1 MLEELDYFLY
11 ELNIYKIFCKE
22 KRCELIYSKFYKS
35 GNELPVK
42 IKVDYFPNK
51 KKPEI
56 IYEKSFNL
64 IGAPKDYIE
73 KLPKPKEKKKK
84 HEKRNRTVRNR
95 KV

>member
-1 MLEELDYFLY
+1 MLRELDYFLY
-11 ELNIYKIFCKE
+11 ELNIYKIFSKE

-35 GNELPVK
+35 DNEFPVK

-73 KLPKPKEKKKK
+73 RLPKEKKKK

-95 KV
+95 KI

>member
-11 ELNIYKIFCKE
+11 ELNIYKIFRKE

-35 GNELPVK
+35 SIELPTKV
-42 IKVDYFPNK
+42 KVDYFPNK
-51 KKPEI
+51 KKAEI

-64 IGAPKDYIE
+64 ISAPKDYIE
-73 KLPKPKEKKKK
+73 KLPKPKTKKKN
-84 HEKRNRTVRNR
+84 EKRNRTVRNR

>member
-1 MLEELDYFLY
+1 MLRELDYFLY
-11 ELNIYKIFCKE
+11 ELNIYKIFSKE

-56 IYEKSFNL
+56 I
-64 IGAPKDYIE
+64 
-73 KLPKPKEKKKK
+73 
-84 HEKRNRTVRNR
+84 
-95 KV
+95 

>member
-35 GNELPVK
+35 GNELPTK

-73 KLPKPKEKKKK
+73 KLPRPKEKKK

>member
-1 MLEELDYFLY
+1 MLKELDYFLY
-11 ELNIYKIFCKE
+11 ELNIYKIFSKE

-35 GNELPVK
+35 GNKLPVK

-73 KLPKPKEKKKK
+73 RLPKPKEKKKK
-84 HEKRNRTVRNR
+84 HEKRNCTVRNR